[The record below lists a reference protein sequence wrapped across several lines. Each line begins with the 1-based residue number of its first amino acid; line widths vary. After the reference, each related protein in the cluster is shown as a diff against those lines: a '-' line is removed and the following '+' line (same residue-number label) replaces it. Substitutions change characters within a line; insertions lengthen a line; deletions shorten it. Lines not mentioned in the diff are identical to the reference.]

1 MQVASLQGE
10 LKNSQILKKESGQTS
25 AELQQLSELMIETE
39 TIKEQNHQLAA
50 LLLDKDRQLEEL
62 LKLFVNTKDG
72 NTDERVFKNLTADLV
87 TVEIESLK
95 EKLETL
101 RASEENSKQ
110 TIQKKNENLALLT
123 AKNEELTTSHAQ
135 ASNQLNEIVAEKDQ
149 QLILLTTKHSEL
161 NAIVAEKD
169 QQIILLT
176 TKHGVL
182 TDQMTYQQVYLG
194 SYHSTTI
201 LFACL
206 SFQLQVDVLKTKLNE
221 AEKER
226 TEYQHQYHC
235 ALADLSMEVQR
246 VDSTSEEHRVK
257 DTQSELLLSKA
268 QQEISEKNEQLLI
281 FAAKYEVAVEK
292 MTQLQVTHESKRE
305 IHFRREVQS

>member
-206 SFQLQVDVLKTKLNE
+206 SFQLQVEVLKTKLNE
-221 AEKER
+221 AEKEH